1 MGSNFLLTWQRLLL
15 SEDTCTSGR
24 SSIVLLHL
32 CPVSRLP
39 FVAFW
44 WPDDSHLSVCC
55 ADLSE
60 YYVHKCVETSDT
72 ANLICFSPIIIQLK
86 TKKQKTKWF
95 VSFIFTWPPLA
106 PPPQLSN
113 LVLKTNKKHP
123 PPPPHWFVSFIFTR
137 PPLAP
142 APQLSNL
149 VIKTKP

>member
-24 SSIVLLHL
+24 SSMVLLHL
-32 CPVSRLP
+32 WPVSRLP

-44 WPDDSHLSVCC
+44 WPGDSHLSVCC

-72 ANLICFSPIIIQLK
+72 ANLICFSPIIIQLN

-106 PPPQLSN
+106 PAPQLSN
-113 LVLKTNKKHP
+113 LVLKTTTP
-123 PPPPHWFVSFIFTR
+123 PPPPP
-137 PPLAP
+137 PPLICKFYIYLAP
-142 APQLSNL
+142 TGSSTTAS
-149 VIKTKP
+149 